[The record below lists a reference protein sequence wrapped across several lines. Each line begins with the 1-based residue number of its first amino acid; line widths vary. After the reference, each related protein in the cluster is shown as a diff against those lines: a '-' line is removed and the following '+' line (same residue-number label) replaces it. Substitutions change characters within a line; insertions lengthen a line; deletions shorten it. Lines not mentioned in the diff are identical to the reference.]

1 MTPDEDDD
9 RDLLRAWRDAPH
21 ATPGDFIDRRVLKAA
36 EAQRRRRA
44 LPLAVAMAAC
54 LLLALY
60 SLRTPLLGPSAP
72 AAAPLDTSTFG
83 LYEGRDAAPGPQARL
98 QDAPVNTGFSPP

>member
-1 MTPDEDDD
+1 MTDDEDDD

-21 ATPGDFIDRRVLKAA
+21 DMPGDLLDRRVLWAA
-36 EAQRRRRA
+36 QEQRRRRRA

-60 SLRTPLLGPSAP
+60 SLRTPLVTPP
-72 AAAPLDTSTFG
+72 APLDTSTFG
-83 LYEGRDAAPGPQARL
+83 LYAGREGSDAGQPVAPL
-98 QDAPVNTGFSPP
+98 HEAPVNTGFAPP